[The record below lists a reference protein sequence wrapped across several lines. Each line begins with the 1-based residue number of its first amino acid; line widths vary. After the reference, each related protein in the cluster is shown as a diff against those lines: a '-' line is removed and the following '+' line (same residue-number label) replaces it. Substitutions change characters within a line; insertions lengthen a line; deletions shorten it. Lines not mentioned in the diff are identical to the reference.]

1 MIRLPLTTEEMLTHG
16 SKSSRKILVDVFRYY
31 REKLMMTNSLYSC
44 PNVIHLYPMGKWAR
58 TYEISIP
65 PRSRVKFS
73 MMFLWFPPWVFFFSL
88 YYIIYFIS
96 LFSLLFLFFP
106 FRIVET
112 IRKILF
118 DFCSII
124 EHRNFY
130 SFKIY
135 LLSMICFLD
144 SDVIANYIF
153 H

>member
-73 MMFLWFPPWVFFFSL
+73 MIFLWFPPWVYFFFPLLYQILFRYFRYYFFSFHFVSL
-88 YYIIYFIS
+88 RLFERFYLIFARSLNIGIFIRLKFIYF
-96 LFSLLFLFFP
+96 L
-106 FRIVET
+106 
-112 IRKILF
+112 
-118 DFCSII
+118 
-124 EHRNFY
+124 
-130 SFKIY
+130 
-135 LLSMICFLD
+135 
-144 SDVIANYIF
+144 
-153 H
+153 